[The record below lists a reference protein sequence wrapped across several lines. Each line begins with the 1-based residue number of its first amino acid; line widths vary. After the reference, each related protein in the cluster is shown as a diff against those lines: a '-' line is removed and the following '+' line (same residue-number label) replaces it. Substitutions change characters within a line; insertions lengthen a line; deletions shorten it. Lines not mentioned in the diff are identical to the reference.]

1 METKKLMSS
10 FIFISALFL
19 NSTFYVYFYVYGDT
33 YVSDEHQI
41 LKIRSIHMFDVDW
54 KFGVLLNWK
63 RPKLELSYRFKV
75 WMAKLFAIGKFPI
88 NWIAFKLFYGA
99 VVWTR
104 VFKYGYMSH
113 FMSEKEHYQ
122 ENADSVEEM
131 LSNFTNS
138 NKQISELLGSW
149 GLHIIAV

>member
-113 FMSEKEHYQ
+113 FMSEKEHFQ

>member
-1 METKKLMSS
+1 METKKFMSS
-10 FIFISALFL
+10 FIFISALFQ
-19 NSTFYVYFYVYGDT
+19 NSTVYVYFYVYGDT

-113 FMSEKEHYQ
+113 FMSEKEHFQ

>member
-10 FIFISALFL
+10 FIFISALFQ
-19 NSTFYVYFYVYGDT
+19 NSTVYVYFYVYGDT

-41 LKIRSIHMFDVDW
+41 LKIRSIHMIDVDW

-113 FMSEKEHYQ
+113 FMSEKEHFQ

>member
-1 METKKLMSS
+1 MEMRRLAKEKSRISNLSS
-10 FIFISALFL
+10 SLSEGALSSSL
-19 NSTFYVYFYVYGDT
+19 ALSSSSGMP
-33 YVSDEHQI
+33 S
-41 LKIRSIHMFDVDW
+41 KA

-113 FMSEKEHYQ
+113 FMSEKKHYQ

-138 NKQISELLGSW
+138 NGST
-149 GLHIIAV
+149 GEINKYLKCLVHEGYT

>member
-1 METKKLMSS
+1 MMSS
-10 FIFISALFL
+10 YHFRTFLRTPLFMLIFMFMVIH
-19 NSTFYVYFYVYGDT
+19 
-33 YVSDEHQI
+33 VSEEH
-41 LKIRSIHMFDVDW
+41 KIFKIWSIHVFDVDS

-113 FMSEKEHYQ
+113 FMSEKKHYQ

-138 NKQISELLGSW
+138 NGSTGEINKYLKW
-149 GLHIIAV
+149 LVHEGYT

>member
-1 METKKLMSS
+1 
-10 FIFISALFL
+10 
-19 NSTFYVYFYVYGDT
+19 
-33 YVSDEHQI
+33 
-41 LKIRSIHMFDVDW
+41 
-54 KFGVLLNWK
+54 
-63 RPKLELSYRFKV
+63 
-75 WMAKLFAIGKFPI
+75 MAKLFAIGKFPI

-131 LSNFTNS
+131 FSNFTNS
-138 NKQISELLGSW
+138 NGST
-149 GLHIIAV
+149 GEINKYLKCLVHEGYT